1 MGIIYVIRDEN
12 TETTVQNKKKIIHV
26 LLLLLLL
33 FFVFSE
39 RRNKIIGNTSAT
51 GMRAHGTCVEES
63 GGADLSVTFRNH
75 LTATIVCTH

>member
-1 MGIIYVIRDEN
+1 MGIINVIRDEN

-26 LLLLLLL
+26 LLVLLL

-63 GGADLSVTFRNH
+63 GGADLRVMFHNH